1 MRYYEE
7 IKQENSSIAQV
18 SLSEKSAS
26 TQDSPSVSQ
35 SNSLVNKS
43 CKEEQYYLS
52 QLQERSSSVELKIR
66 NVDDSLVES
75 GY

>member
-26 TQDSPSVSQ
+26 TQDSPSVS
-35 SNSLVNKS
+35 
-43 CKEEQYYLS
+43 
-52 QLQERSSSVELKIR
+52 
-66 NVDDSLVES
+66 
-75 GY
+75 